1 METRGPVSRREILSS
16 SASAMVALAGC
27 GAQGG
32 GEPTST
38 TQSATTTT
46 PTTTHEPL
54 ENTSTATSTTATPQQ
69 ITKGYA
75 GEPVIE
81 NVSGYVSGEGTVNRL
96 NITIRRP
103 PKAKAFNVS
112 QAFSLWSGPECHET
126 FNYSDSD
133 IQSVSGDHFAIV
145 GDTISRLTADS
156 LARILW
162 LSSQSTL
169 RSLAVATGVGPL

>member
-1 METRGPVSRREILSS
+1 VLRV
-16 SASAMVALAGC
+16 
-27 GAQGG
+27 G

-69 ITKGYA
+69 TTKGYA

-145 GDTISRLTADS
+145 GGHNISTHGGLLGEDSVAVLAINTSEFGCRNWCGTFVRGFGPVIGWKSAYLRRMDHKRL
-156 LARILW
+156 
-162 LSSQSTL
+162 QST
-169 RSLAVATGVGPL
+169 